1 MEHKLSPVATPACRA
16 PAGRPRSMQ
25 WWSFIV
31 SLVSSKRMTCS
42 SAMYSDTATL
52 TLKYHIRHIT
62 DVPRHARCPE
72 KSFGEPPRRGGSRG
86 IEIWRAE
93 VPASA
98 LPISAS
104 KSRRRGRTRIGDI
117 DITPRKVGTTPS
129 ANRSRISPSNTALV

>member
-16 PAGRPRSMQ
+16 PAGHPRSMQ

-62 DVPRHARCPE
+62 MCLGTRGVRKNRSVNHHGGEDFAGSKFDGRRRPRALSRFPLRNPRAGDTRGSKISISRRE
-72 KSFGEPPRRGGSRG
+72 KLAQLPPR
-86 IEIWRAE
+86 
-93 VPASA
+93 
-98 LPISAS
+98 
-104 KSRRRGRTRIGDI
+104 I
-117 DITPRKVGTTPS
+117 DRE
-129 ANRSRISPSNTALV
+129 